1 MMLVA
6 GAAMACGL
14 AACSDDDTTPSGNI
28 TPADQLYLPR
38 NNATI
43 MLETGNTTHFEWAVS
58 KASKNGYITY
68 ELLFDNVDGDFSQ
81 PLYVLTSDNNGYE
94 PSAKVASSTL
104 NTVAT
109 LAGADLGETATVKWT
124 VRAWCGLNSEIYGS
138 EAGVRTVSLTRINS
152 VDPMPSEI
160 KISGGITEGQKELTL
175 FAASVIHTAKGKYTD
190 QREAGAYEIFT
201 KLTAGELIITD
212 DLNRNFR
219 LAEKNRMELIKDNEA
234 TTAVTVEHDGIYWLY
249 VNFSNMTYKFKEI
262 SKVELFISS
271 PGNKAELTYE
281 GNGVWG
287 IMDYAWNVKEGGNTD
302 SRHKFICT
310 YADGSSEFWGHFEDD
325 CRDSEK
331 SEAEKNPLFY
341 NIFRH
346 TFSNQWDNTWKVN
359 EKEREGYGKKVSF
372 WVHMNNTDDDLFLL
386 ERSLGVP
393 LAVNMQGSATEN
405 QEAIA
410 LNKALPVLVAKGS
423 DDLNV
428 GREASIFEC
437 FTQLSSG
444 DFSITDDK
452 GRYYKL
458 DASNMTFAIAENPAT
473 NTVSKAGIY
482 WVALDFNAMT
492 YKMREIEKVEL
503 WNKPWFGHDVP
514 DTAEMTYQGQ
524 GEWSISDYAWV
535 VSHEDGRKDT
545 RYYFI
550 CTYVD
555 GFKERWGYYSDDCRG
570 PQNSTPGNYPNFYNI
585 YRFDHSKLEEWDD
598 SWKTLNDS
606 EGVGKKATFHIYMN
620 NTYAADYKHTRSFK

>member
-1 MMLVA
+1 MRVIIRNNLS
-6 GAAMACGL
+6 GL
-14 AACSDDDTTPSGNI
+14 ASPCHCPGGGTP
-28 TPADQLYLPR
+28 PP
-38 NNATI
+38 
-43 MLETGNTTHFEWAVS
+43 
-58 KASKNGYITY
+58 
-68 ELLFDNVDGDFSQ
+68 
-81 PLYVLTSDNNGYE
+81 
-94 PSAKVASSTL
+94 
-104 NTVAT
+104 
-109 LAGADLGETATVKWT
+109 
-124 VRAWCGLNSEIYGS
+124 
-138 EAGVRTVSLTRINS
+138 
-152 VDPMPSEI
+152 
-160 KISGGITEGQKELTL
+160 
-175 FAASVIHTAKGKYTD
+175 
-190 QREAGAYEIFT
+190 
-201 KLTAGELIITD
+201 
-212 DLNRNFR
+212 
-219 LAEKNRMELIKDNEA
+219 
-234 TTAVTVEHDGIYWLY
+234 
-249 VNFSNMTYKFKEI
+249 
-262 SKVELFISS
+262 
-271 PGNKAELTYE
+271 
-281 GNGVWG
+281 
-287 IMDYAWNVKEGGNTD
+287 
-302 SRHKFICT
+302 RHKFICT

-570 PQNSTPGNYPNFYNI
+570 PQNSNPGNYPNFYNI

>member
-503 WNKPWFGHDVP
+503 WNKPWFGNKLSETV
-514 DTAEMTYQGQ
+514 EMSYEGK
-524 GEWSISDYAWV
+524 GEWSISDYEWYV
-535 VSHEDGRKDT
+535 TDGSNKDT

-555 GFKERWGYYSDDCRG
+555 GFKERWAYYSDDCR
-570 PQNSTPGNYPNFYNI
+570 NNNNPGGEPRFYNI
-585 YRFDHSKLEEWDD
+585 YRFDHSKLGEWDD

>member
-1 MMLVA
+1 M
-6 GAAMACGL
+6 
-14 AACSDDDTTPSGNI
+14 PSGNI

-68 ELLFDNVDGDFSQ
+68 ELLFDKVDGDFSQ

-160 KISGGITEGQKELTL
+160 KISGGITEEQKELTL

-201 KLTAGELIITD
+201 KLTAGELVITD
-212 DLNRNFR
+212 DLNRHFR
-219 LAEKNRMELIKDNEA
+219 LAEKNRLELVKDNEA

-262 SKVELFISS
+262 SKVELFISN

-325 CRDSEK
+325 CHDSEK

-346 TFSNQWDNTWKVN
+346 TFNNQWDNTWKVN

-503 WNKPWFGHDVP
+503 WNKPWFGNKLSETV
-514 DTAEMTYQGQ
+514 EMSYEGK
-524 GEWSISDYAWV
+524 GKWSISDYEWYV
-535 VSHEDGRKDT
+535 TDGSNKDT

-555 GFKERWGYYSDDCRG
+555 GFKERWAYYSDDCRE
-570 PQNSTPGNYPNFYNI
+570 PQNSNPGNYPNFYNI